1 MMEDQAQASA
11 HQYQR
16 GRGSDESHRQDQ
28 ALFKQLLAEH
38 RALKRVSEILPNGIR
53 VQTTS
58 ENPELVGVIQAHVE
72 GMKRRFANDRSIRSW
87 DPLFVAL
94 FDYRHAINMAY
105 HNIPTGVE
113 AVLTAED
120 PKLIELIHAH
130 NKTLHQFTDYGF
142 EASKNAS
149 PAPAWVLEQYGSA

>member
-1 MMEDQAQASA
+1 MMKDQAQASA

-38 RALKRVSEILPNGIR
+38 GSLKRVSALLPNGIR

-58 ENPELVGVIQAHVE
+58 DKPELVLVIQAHVE

-94 FDYRHAINMAY
+94 FDYRHEIDMVY

-113 AVLTAED
+113 AVLTAKE

-142 EASKNAS
+142 EASRNAS
-149 PAPAWVLEQYGSA
+149 PAPAWVLEEYGQV